1 MNNKQQ
7 FFKARKAGR
16 WKFGG
21 AEKSGFHFPALCGMG
36 RAMEVLPII
45 AAAVMALSALAGES
59 GAQTILYADSELPAS
74 CTNYNPALRECGAGT
89 NTAYPTI
96 AAAAAAAKPGA
107 TVFIR
112 AGTYKEQLIPG
123 KSGAPGNY
131 ITFKNYGSELV
142 YFTSIG
148 TDYPAIDISGC
159 NYVIIDGLH
168 VEDTN
173 TFWLEADNANYNI
186 VQNCVFEH
194 TPATG
199 TTGNVRFVQSDYN
212 QVLNNVINDGNDNLT
227 FIESDYNLAQ
237 GNTITQARHAL
248 FGIRCGNYDIIRSN
262 YFSNTEQHIGEVYDC
277 GADTHAVS
285 NLYNATKHNVIED
298 NTFALT
304 STYYS
309 VSGGMGLQYSGQQG
323 IIRRNFFYDC
333 NTGLGMAVYA
343 DEALYNTSNRVYNND
358 FYTNVGPGLAVW
370 PGDTNDIFLNNI
382 LFGNR
387 GCINDC
393 TVTTPGQIVYKA
405 AMTGADDFFKN
416 NDLLFQTA
424 GQAVMEEEFDAGF
437 TIAQFTN
444 LYPGVLLNSLEV
456 NPQFVNATNFG
467 FQLQST
473 SPMIDAGVFLT
484 SAAAAGSGTN
494 LAVLDAGYFLDG
506 YGIAGVE
513 GDVIQLQGQ
522 TQTALITR
530 VDYTNNILTLNQPLN
545 WAAAQGVSL
554 QFSGQAPDIGA
565 IEFVPIP
572 TLIIR
577 LIPNA
582 LVLSWPLSFYGY
594 QIQSTTNLPAS
605 VNGVLQPIEW
615 LIQTNAVAQ
624 SNQWV
629 VTVPFSNTNRFFRL
643 SN

>member
-1 MNNKQQ
+1 MNNKKH
-7 FFKARKAGR
+7 FFKACKAGR
-16 WKFGG
+16 WKFAG
-21 AEKSGFHFPALCGMG
+21 AEKPGFHFPALCGMG
-36 RAMEVLPII
+36 MVMEVWPVV
-45 AAAVMALSALAGES
+45 AAAVMALCALAGES
-59 GAQTILYADSELPAS
+59 GARTILYADSELSTS
-74 CTNYNPALRECGAGT
+74 CTNYNPALRMCGTGT

-96 AAAAAAAKPGA
+96 TAAAAAATPGA

-112 AGTYKEQLIPG
+112 AGTYQEQLIPG
-123 KSGAPGNY
+123 RSGTPGHY

-142 YFTSIG
+142 YFISVA
-148 TDYPAIDISGC
+148 TDYPAIDISGY

-186 VQNCVFEH
+186 VQNCVFQH

-237 GNTITQARHAL
+237 GNTLTQARHSV

-277 GADTHAVS
+277 GVDTHAVPNS
-285 NLYNATKHNVIED
+285 FNATKHNVIED

-304 STYYS
+304 STFYS
-309 VSGGMGLQYSGQQG
+309 VSGGNGLQYAGQQG

-333 NTGLGMAVYA
+333 NTGLGMQIYA

-358 FYTNVGPGLAVW
+358 FYTNVGPGLAIW
-370 PGDTNDIFLNNI
+370 QGDTNDIFLNNI
-382 LFGNR
+382 LFGNQ

-405 AMTGADDFFKN
+405 AMTGADDFFEN

-456 NPQFVNATNFG
+456 DPQFVNATNYD

-484 SAAAAGSGTN
+484 STVTAGSGTN
-494 LAVLDAGYFLDG
+494 LAVLDAGYFQDG

-530 VDYTNNILTLNQPLN
+530 VNYTNNILTLDQPLN

-554 QFSGQAPDIGA
+554 QFSGRAPDIGA
-565 IEFVPIP
+565 IEFNPNP
-572 TLIIR
+572 TLNIR
-577 LIPNA
+577 LVPSA
-582 LVLSWPLSFYGY
+582 VVLSWSLAYNGC
-594 QIQSTTNLPAS
+594 QIQSTTNLRPTGIGGA
-605 VNGVLQPIEW
+605 NWQT
-615 LIQTNAVAQ
+615 QTNAVAQ

-629 VTVPFSNTNRFFRL
+629 VTVPLSNTACYFRL